1 MKKTSNLF
9 YSIGFVLN
17 IIGIVFYAVL
27 IAIFAIAMNNA
38 EAISKIATDTG
49 STVEYVRQSLL
60 ALVILISVSIV
71 IDIVVSVFVLRAKRN
86 LREGNGRT
94 GTHILLLVLG
104 ILSINLFYLLGGIFG
119 VVAAGDDNSVDE

>member
-71 IDIVVSVFVLRAKRN
+71 IDIVVSIFVLRAKRN